1 MGHRALGTSVGP
13 GDARP
18 VQDASAPPAAAP
30 PVHPG
35 DLVSTTKTMGPR
47 RSIRPWGSQRTLHAS
62 PRPCRMRTSPRTS

>member
-1 MGHRALGTSVGP
+1 MGHRALGTSVATPAGP

-47 RSIRPWGSQRTLHAS
+47 RSIRTLHAS
-62 PRPCRMRTSPRTS
+62 PRPCRMRTSPRSS